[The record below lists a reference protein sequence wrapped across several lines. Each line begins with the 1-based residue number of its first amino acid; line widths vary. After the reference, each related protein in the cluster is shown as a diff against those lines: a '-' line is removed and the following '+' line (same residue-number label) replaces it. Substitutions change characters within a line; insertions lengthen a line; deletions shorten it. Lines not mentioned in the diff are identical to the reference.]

1 MRLTK
6 KMPFSQSS
14 SELIFNQRAVI
25 KTGFNENLHKE
36 HSSKIM
42 DFDTILKM
50 FTQFPAAFSTW
61 GDIQRRGAG
70 QPEQQGILSQLSPD
84 SL

>member
-25 KTGFNENLHKE
+25 KTVFNENHHKE

-42 DFDTILKM
+42 DFDTILK
-50 FTQFPAAFSTW
+50 TQFPAAFPTW
-61 GDIQRRGAG
+61 GDFQRRGAS
-70 QPEQQGILSQLSPD
+70 QPEQQGVLSQLSPD